1 MTERTKGIILYA
13 EDNDSIRSA
22 CERMIRAILPD
33 FVPQIFEDGTSLEER
48 LKEDVSD
55 VRLVITDDTM
65 PGISGSDIIRGYA
78 KKEGFEQIPGARQS
92 VSTEPVEFR
101 DTEIVLETTNLN
113 DLMKNGLQIFLIDET
128 ADELTAQLFFDRYNG
143 IKGGL
148 LYNLLKEG
156 RFRWINEERNVNPSM
171 QLKSEFSDL
180 NQYKRSYPSVPS
192 P

>member
-78 KKEGFEQIPGARQS
+78 KKEGFEQIPFILVYGGEESIGEKA
-92 VSTEPVEFR
+92 V
-101 DTEIVLETTNLN
+101 
-113 DLMKNGLQIFLIDET
+113 KNGAFAYVIKPTSFL
-128 ADELTAQLFFDRYNG
+128 
-143 IKGGL
+143 
-148 LYNLLKEG
+148 
-156 RFRWINEERNVNPSM
+156 EEA
-171 QLKSEFSDL
+171 
-180 NQYKRSYPSVPS
+180 KRALDFYG
-192 P
+192 